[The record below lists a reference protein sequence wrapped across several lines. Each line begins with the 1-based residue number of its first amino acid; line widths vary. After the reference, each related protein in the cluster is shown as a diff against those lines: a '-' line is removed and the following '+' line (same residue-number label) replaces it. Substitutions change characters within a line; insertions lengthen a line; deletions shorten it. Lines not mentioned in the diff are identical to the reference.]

1 MSDNL
6 YRSDKD
12 LPLLISFISFR
23 FSLSN
28 SAAFAV
34 AQAQRH
40 TGFCDISNSHSLQFF
55 MHQRKFDS
63 THKLFLFLSL
73 FLLFLSFKWFSINNS
88 IFLLHKMLQ
97 DCHFNK
103 ISSYKSF
110 PSFYTKTIDFLYAK

>member
-63 THKLFLFLSL
+63 IHKLFLSLSFCSFFLSS
-73 FLLFLSFKWFSINNS
+73 SFQSIIKFSFFIKCCKNVTS
-88 IFLLHKMLQ
+88 TRSPRIKIFQ
-97 DCHFNK
+97 V
-103 ISSYKSF
+103 IQRQ
-110 PSFYTKTIDFLYAK
+110 